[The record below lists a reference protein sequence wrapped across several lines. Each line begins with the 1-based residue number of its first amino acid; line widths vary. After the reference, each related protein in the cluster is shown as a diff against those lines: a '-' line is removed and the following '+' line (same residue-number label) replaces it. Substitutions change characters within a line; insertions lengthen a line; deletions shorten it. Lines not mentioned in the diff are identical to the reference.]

1 MKKFILSLI
10 VILGVF
16 SLVAC
21 GNTNNTSNGKGTK
34 ENPYSINDT
43 ITIDTY
49 SWDGTLGINAKVIG
63 KTTFE
68 ISNMRVEQGKMGEKY
83 FNPIETDINAFIFDK
98 TCLETCHENGF
109 DWLTSGNLTVDKFF
123 NDNMQSLKYMN
134 ISDDYLDR
142 EDPEIVY
149 FKDTT
154 YAQAYAL
161 CSMDDDHNVVVSNED
176 YSLVR
181 FIYFD
186 ENLEEQYI
194 YIKLV

>member
-1 MKKFILSLI
+1 M
-10 VILGVF
+10 VVEF
-16 SLVAC
+16 SETGNAC
-21 GNTNNTSNGKGTK
+21 YIYDYNKYK
-34 ENPYSINDT
+34 EEKIDSVLYST
-43 ITIDTY
+43 M
-49 SWDGTLGINAKVIG
+49 SRENA
-63 KTTFE
+63 
-68 ISNMRVEQGKMGEKY
+68 
-83 FNPIETDINAFIFDK
+83 
-98 TCLETCHENGF
+98 
-109 DWLTSGNLTVDKFF
+109 TVDKFF